1 MEYSVKSVK
10 ATVALAVLALGVT
23 FTQAACSKNDQEKA
37 ATNPALAAPVPAGMV
52 RGKVLESMD
61 AGSYT
66 YAQIDM
72 GTEQRWLAAPKIAVK
87 VGDTVQATEGMA
99 MPGFESKTLNRKFDV
114 VYFVSGLDNLSNP
127 LAAPA
132 SAAAKKDAPEAS
144 AAAQAATVAEDVA
157 VSPVEEGKNI
167 AELYANKDSYDGK
180 EVTLRGKIVKYNANI
195 MGSNFLHIRDGS
207 GQAADGSNDLTVTT
221 KDQATTGDTVVI
233 TGKVALAKDFG
244 AGYSYPV
251 LVEDAKVT
259 VE

>member
-1 MEYSVKSVK
+1 MKSVK
-10 ATVALAVLALGVT
+10 TTVALAVLALGVT
-23 FTQAACSKNDQEKA
+23 VTQVACSKNDQEKA
-37 ATNPALAAPVPAGMV
+37 ATNPALVAPVPAGMV

-61 AGSYT
+61 AGTYT

-72 GTEQRWLAAPKIAVK
+72 GTEQRWLAAPKTAVK

-114 VYFVSGLDNLSNP
+114 VYFVSVLENLSTP
-127 LAAPA
+127 IAAPA
-132 SAAAKKDAPEAS
+132 SAAAEDHPAMN
-144 AAAQAATVAEDVA
+144 AQAATDVEDVA
-157 VSPVEEGKNI
+157 VSPVEDGKNI
-167 AELYANKDSYDGK
+167 AELYANKASYDGK
-180 EVTLRGKIVKYNANI
+180 EVTLRGKVVKYNANI

-207 GQAADGSNDLTVTT
+207 GEAANGSNDLTVTT
-221 KDQATTGDTVVI
+221 KDQVATGDTVVI

-244 AGYSYPV
+244 AGYAYPV

>member
-1 MEYSVKSVK
+1 VKSVI
-10 ATVALAVLALGVT
+10 ATVALTVLALGVT
-23 FTQAACSKNDQEKA
+23 VTQVGCSKNDQEKA
-37 ATNPALAAPVPAGMV
+37 ATNPALVAPVPAGMV

-99 MPGFESKTLNRKFDV
+99 MADFESKTLNRKFDV

-127 LAAPA
+127 AVTAAAPVPTEDHPQMKAEAAPA
-132 SAAAKKDAPEAS
+132 
-144 AAAQAATVAEDVA
+144 VEDVA
-157 VSPVEEGKNI
+157 VSPVEDGKNI
-167 AELYANKDSYDGK
+167 AELYANKDGYDGK
-180 EVTLRGKIVKYNANI
+180 EVTLRGKVVKYNANI

-221 KDQATTGDTVVI
+221 KDQVALGDTVVV
-233 TGKVALAKDFG
+233 TGKVALGKDFG
-244 AGYSYPV
+244 AGYAYPV
-251 LVEDAKVT
+251 LVEEAKVT